1 MKDPTTGRR
10 AYGRTRW
17 RRFGILLAPAFTAV
31 AVMMYMVATGAIA
44 VSFAISGIPFTLNAA
59 NLSGNGFVQYATV
72 DTTTNTDAGALVNGV
87 VKAGTGNPS
96 AVSSIGGADAATVT
110 VLHDGT
116 IADLDQT
123 ICVPLPGGVPA
134 YALLVELKA
143 GQSAGS
149 PVSFSTLVA
158 DAPLLT
164 ATDAT
169 FTNIDIGR
177 DAQNAISHY
186 VPASGIT
193 GADGLFSQS
202 ADSVS
207 IDGLTQV
214 SIGTSASSFTV
225 PGLNLSATFVG
236 SCGL

>member
-72 DTTTNTDAGALVNGV
+72 DPDDEHCRGSSSSTRSSRRAL
-87 VKAGTGNPS
+87 ATQAPS
-96 AVSSIGGADAATVT
+96 PQSAAHDAATVT

-116 IADLDQT
+116 ITGLDQT
-123 ICVPLPGGVPA
+123 ICVPLQAEPLGNR
-134 YALLVELKA
+134 LLVELKA

-149 PVSFSTLVA
+149 PVSLLDTGSGRSAA
-158 DAPLLT
+158 DRNRRHVHQHRYRT
-164 ATDAT
+164 
-169 FTNIDIGR
+169 R
-177 DAQNAISHY
+177 CQEAINHY
-186 VPASGIT
+186 VPASGI
-193 GADGLFSQS
+193 
-202 ADSVS
+202 
-207 IDGLTQV
+207 
-214 SIGTSASSFTV
+214 
-225 PGLNLSATFVG
+225 NRR
-236 SCGL
+236 